1 VKASKENK
9 VLLFG
14 DNLYNYANYRPNY
27 PEALFA
33 SIVGSLSGTTKTCID
48 VGAGTGIASSVYA
61 NTFDHVIAVEPDV
74 LMADSILN
82 NPNLKNNVSVIKGDF
97 GEVKNEWNTIDLI
110 NCSSSFHWLEEDSFL
125 KKAKDLLRKEGLI
138 CVNNVNIHPVFNGRL
153 NDYIQEEF
161 NAVWKNFMNEKLYD
175 LINKD
180 LVVEKLKS
188 VAGFTSPETKSFNNL
203 KKISGADLIGF
214 ISSLSYFNTFLKS
227 LESEGR
233 KSYLSDFLERVEKFS
248 DDGLHLVNFEVHLFL
263 IKKL

>member
-1 VKASKENK
+1 MKTSKENK

-14 DNLYNYANYRPNY
+14 DNLYNYENYRPNY

-33 SIVGSLSGTTKTCID
+33 SIVGSLCGTTKNCID
-48 VGAGTGIASSVYA
+48 LGAGTGIASLVYA

-74 LMADSILN
+74 MMADSILN

-97 GEVKNEWNTIDLI
+97 GEVISGWNTIDLI

-125 KKAKDLLRKEGLI
+125 KKARDLLRKNGLI

-153 NDYIQEEF
+153 NDYIQDEF
-161 NAVWKNFMNEKLYD
+161 NNVWKKFMDKKLND
-175 LINKD
+175 LVNKD

-203 KKISGADLIGF
+203 KKISSGDLIGF

-227 LESEGR
+227 LKSEER
-233 KSYLSDFLERVEKFS
+233 KSYLSDFLERVKEFS
-248 DDGLHLVNFEVHLFL
+248 DDGLHLVNFEVHMFL